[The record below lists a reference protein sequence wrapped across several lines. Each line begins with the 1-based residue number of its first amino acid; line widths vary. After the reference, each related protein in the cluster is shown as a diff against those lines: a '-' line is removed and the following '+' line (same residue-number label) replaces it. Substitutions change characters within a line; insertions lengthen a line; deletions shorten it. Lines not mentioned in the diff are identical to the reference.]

1 MMFEKREKMPEFH
14 PKDCAR
20 PSLEA
25 IMALQKML
33 EDGLL
38 DQLDETNEAPP
49 IEVRPSMDRA
59 GRPLQVEVVE
69 SASAF
74 RTVRCFFRDLAHK
87 LCLAFGRKKPIGGK
101 SASGSG

>member
-1 MMFEKREKMPEFH
+1 MFEKRENMPELH
-14 PKDCAR
+14 PKDRAQ

-38 DQLDETNEAPP
+38 DQLDETNEALPL
-49 IEVRPSMDRA
+49 EVRPAMDRA
-59 GRPLQVEVVE
+59 GRTRQAESVEN
-69 SASAF
+69 AS

-87 LCLAFGRKKPIGGK
+87 LCLAFGRNKPIGGK

>member
-1 MMFEKREKMPEFH
+1 MFEKPERIPEFH
-14 PKDCAR
+14 PKDGAR

-38 DQLDETNEAPP
+38 DQSDETNEPQP
-49 IEVRPSMDRA
+49 LEVRPSMDRA
-59 GRPLQVEVVE
+59 GRTRQVEVVE

-74 RTVRCFFRDLAHK
+74 RTVHCFFRDLAHK
-87 LCLAFGRKKPIGGK
+87 LCLIFGRKKPVGGK

>member
-1 MMFEKREKMPEFH
+1 MFEKREKMPEFH

-38 DQLDETNEAPP
+38 DQLDETNEVQPL
-49 IEVRPSMDRA
+49 ELRPSMDRA
-59 GRPLQVEVVE
+59 GRTRQAEVVE
-69 SASAF
+69 GASAF
-74 RTVRCFFRDLAHK
+74 RSVHCFFRDLAHK

-101 SASGSG
+101 SASRSG